1 MNEVG
6 SALLLRRGEGVP
18 ALQPVQMLA
27 AAAALRIGAFGMSDA
42 APGLHPVHVARLDGR
57 ERAEAVAVHDLAVE
71 QITHRGEP
79 DVRVRAYVEARA
91 RAEPGR
97 SAMIEDGERPRPGAA
112 RPAAAPR
119 RTVSPPRSTVRGTI
133 AMSIASQL
141 NASPRTGSFA
151 GKKLMADH

>member
-97 SAMIEDGERPRPGAA
+97 AEMIEEEKRPDHAP
-112 RPAAAPR
+112 PR
-119 RTVSPPRSTVRGTI
+119 RREGPP
-133 AMSIASQL
+133 
-141 NASPRTGSFA
+141 
-151 GKKLMADH
+151 